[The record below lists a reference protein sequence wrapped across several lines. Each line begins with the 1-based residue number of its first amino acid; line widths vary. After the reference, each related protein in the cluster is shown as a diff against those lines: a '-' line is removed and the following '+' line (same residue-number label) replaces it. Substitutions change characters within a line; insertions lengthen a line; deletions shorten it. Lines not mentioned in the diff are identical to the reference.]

1 MNTASDFVA
10 QYTTRQEYKFIDG
23 LNDQEEEWLRVEH
36 TSSDTRRMTAFR
48 RSIEDATKLL
58 IDLESR
64 TLNNKHVTIAELRD
78 ILRRAAALLCRV
90 KTDQS
95 PIVHHLVGIPFA
107 VFSKQSI
114 KLGISLWMSVI
125 NENPRME
132 PRILVAIAECWEG
145 TVRKRQGIFSNALR
159 HPDPFYGKQEFAPT
173 DKESLSKRQQQIY
186 NIIAPHF
193 RLLQFLSS
201 HFNASRLS
209 NPDVELVYARLM
221 HITLDAMST
230 GCPQPLA
237 REAYFHIVLLGL
249 RIVRHCTTLP
259 AAIKWRLK
267 DRILTAGLA
276 WFAKAPEWS
285 FGGNRLQI
293 KAETHVLSDVQSYLD
308 VVSKASGAELTTMK
322 SLQGKQELLSLLLAN
337 EQTRLMVW
345 LFPLDY
351 QKKHHFT
358 SGQHSKTLAET
369 AVTGH
374 LKTAW
379 AENPVLAVHLLKRFQ
394 SPRLT
399 QEVRWQVLN
408 FPHKVL
414 EEPDALEVLLG
425 SQLPSDVSF
434 QLKVCHSMLSY
445 ELQLTDAVHAILGC
459 REPANGGHI
468 LHACLW

>member
-1 MNTASDFVA
+1 
-10 QYTTRQEYKFIDG
+10 
-23 LNDQEEEWLRVEH
+23 
-36 TSSDTRRMTAFR
+36 
-48 RSIEDATKLL
+48 
-58 IDLESR
+58 
-64 TLNNKHVTIAELRD
+64 
-78 ILRRAAALLCRV
+78 
-90 KTDQS
+90 
-95 PIVHHLVGIPFA
+95 
-107 VFSKQSI
+107 
-114 KLGISLWMSVI
+114 
-125 NENPRME
+125 
-132 PRILVAIAECWEG
+132 
-145 TVRKRQGIFSNALR
+145 
-159 HPDPFYGKQEFAPT
+159 
-173 DKESLSKRQQQIY
+173 
-186 NIIAPHF
+186 
-193 RLLQFLSS
+193 
-201 HFNASRLS
+201 
-209 NPDVELVYARLM
+209 
-221 HITLDAMST
+221 MST
-230 GCPQPLA
+230 GCSQPLA

-308 VVSKASGAELTTMK
+308 VVSKVSAAELTTMK

-358 SGQHSKTLAET
+358 SGQYSKTLAET

-374 LKTAW
+374 VKTAW

-434 QLKVCHSMLSY
+434 QLKVRLLLILCKATANMRSICY
-445 ELQLTDAVHAILGC
+445 IGEL
-459 REPANGGHI
+459 
-468 LHACLW
+468 